1 LKIGKERKKLMT
13 KIIEKKNGVPVLLD
27 RKTYDTC
34 RHIAVQ
40 CDKSTASV
48 VRDLLGYAID
58 GLKREAKASGTLAT
72 KPEKKAS

>member
-1 LKIGKERKKLMT
+1 VKIGKERKKLMA
-13 KIIEKKNGVPVLLD
+13 KMIEKKNGVPVLLD

-48 VRDLLGYAID
+48 VRDLLGYAIE
-58 GLKREAKASGTLAT
+58 GLKQEAV
-72 KPEKKAS
+72 KPEKVAKKTS